1 MLEKFEGIP
10 GRENYII
17 GIDPG
22 VTTGLSIIG
31 WDGEK
36 PPLPHEV
43 DCWASDQI
51 SYGGSGNV
59 KDLYST
65 EGGFVEQEI
74 CRQIQL
80 FIMDAYSWCDNL
92 YIAIED
98 FVIRRVDTSRDFL
111 SPVRLT
117 AGILQAIY
125 PILTDLDSDGERAN
139 IVFQSPSDA
148 KGVCTDARMDSWGYE
163 IKTQKDRHSRD
174 ADRHAVLLLR
184 RMIENPRLFK
194 GK

>member
-1 MLEKFEGIP
+1 MLDKLETIP
-10 GRENYII
+10 SKDNYII

-22 VTTGLSIIG
+22 VTTGLSLIG
-31 WDGEK
+31 WDGDK
-36 PPLPHEV
+36 PPLPQDVEV
-43 DCWASDQI
+43 WYSDQI

-80 FIMDAYSWCDNL
+80 FILHVYSQCDNL

-98 FVIRRVDTSRDFL
+98 FIIRRVDTSRDFL

-125 PILTDLDSDGERAN
+125 PILTELHGDGERAN
-139 IVFQSPSDA
+139 IMFQSPSDA
-148 KGVCTDARMDSWGYE
+148 KGVCTDARMDKWGYA